1 MLAINPD
8 LRQPIV
14 ERLIAYL
21 LTGAFLGVGFTL
33 YRIFR

>member
-1 MLAINPD
+1 MLAVNPD
-8 LRQPIV
+8 VLQPVV

-33 YRIFR
+33 YGILR

>member
-1 MLAINPD
+1 MLAVNPD
-8 LRQPIV
+8 LLQPVV

-21 LTGAFLGVGFTL
+21 LTGAVLGVGFTL